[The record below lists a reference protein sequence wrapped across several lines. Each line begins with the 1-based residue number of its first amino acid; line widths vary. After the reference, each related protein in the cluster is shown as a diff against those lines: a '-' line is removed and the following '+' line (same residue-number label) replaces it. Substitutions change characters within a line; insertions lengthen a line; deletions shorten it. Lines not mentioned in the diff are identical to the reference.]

1 MSVQR
6 AIFEDLK
13 HSIARIGHKGHIVL
27 PTTQPARISTGHP
40 IVDSVLGGGLMRG
53 ALHDVLPV
61 DPQDGAAA
69 SGFALGL
76 AALFS
81 YQKANWVWVRQSM
94 AGKEIGEPYG
104 PGLAAFGID
113 PNRIILVTTGDIR
126 EALRATEESVRCSAL
141 SSVLFEP
148 WGDPKALDLTA
159 TRRLILAAE
168 ASNVALITLRSGG
181 HVALGSARTRWAISA
196 ASSNTKQE
204 TTGMNAGLGSPIF
217 KVTLALNRQ
226 AGASEPYG
234 QWIMEWNHA
243 ERIFKPAALS
253 VARPTEAINRSVT
266 SPRTASKSLS
276 GALRNAG

>member
-6 AIFEDLK
+6 VIFEDLK
-13 HSIARIGHKGHIVL
+13 HSIDRIGRKGHIIL
-27 PTTQPARISTGHP
+27 PAKQHARISTGHA
-40 IVDSVLGGGLMRG
+40 IVDSALGGGLMRG
-53 ALHDVLPV
+53 ALHDILPV
-61 DPQDGAAA
+61 NPQDGAAA

-76 AALFS
+76 VALFS
-81 YQKANWVWVRQSM
+81 CQKTNWVWVRQGM
-94 AGKEIGEPYG
+94 AGKETGEPYG
-104 PGLAAFGID
+104 PGLAAFGLD
-113 PNRIILVTTGDIR
+113 PNRLILVMTGDIR

-196 ASSNTKQE
+196 ASSNPEQGA
-204 TTGMNAGLGSPIF
+204 TGTNAGIGNPIF
-217 KVTLALNRQ
+217 KVALTLNRQ
-226 AGASEPYG
+226 AGAGEPDG
-234 QWIMEWNHA
+234 PWIMEWNHA
-243 ERIFKPAALS
+243 KRIFKPAALS

-266 SPRTASKSLS
+266 SPRTASTSLS
-276 GALRNAG
+276 GTLRNTG